1 MGTKKGGIELSVWQ
15 LKPGQE
21 RIIAARVKEEL
32 LKASV
37 DSPRI

>member
-1 MGTKKGGIELSVWQ
+1 MGGGTMGGKRDGIELSVWQ

-21 RIIAARVKEEL
+21 KIVARRLKEEL

-37 DSPRI
+37 